1 MTRYWVGVAS
11 RDHVRRA
18 VDGGFCQANHGR
30 EAPMKLLSK
39 GDGILYYSPREAMEN
54 GAPVK
59 AFTAIGRIADDAPY
73 QVAQSER
80 FKPFRRKVDYLDA
93 KDVQIAPLLDT
104 LSFSRGGKNW
114 GLALR
119 RGFFPIEQADY
130 EAVAEAAGVDG
141 RLKS

>member
-1 MTRYWVGVAS
+1 MSRYWLGVIS

-18 VDGGFCQANHGR
+18 VEGGFCQANHGK

-39 GDGILYYSPREAMEN
+39 GDGILYYSPREAMGN

-73 QVAQSER
+73 QVVLSDS
-80 FKPFRRKVDYLDA
+80 FKPFRRRADYFDA
-93 KDVQIAPLLDT
+93 KDAPIAPLLER

-114 GLALR
+114 GLILR
-119 RGFFPIEQADY
+119 RGFFGIEQADY
-130 EAVAEAAGVDG
+130 EAVAEAAGIGG